1 MAELFSY
8 QGQQGIVSPQS
19 PFVQAAPVKAPFS
32 KVSELLLTAQ
42 KAQLNLKTLE
52 SVDLTAQQ
60 KALNIEYDTA
70 LTQAYLRE
78 DQKQAVMYQDW
89 QKSFL
94 EVGTDVIKQREVTQ
108 AYLTES
114 QSAFEGVAPEVQA
127 KTITATQAGQQ
138 NANTSFLKSEFA
150 YNKEE
155 ARNQITGSIT
165 SFLSSTGDEKV
176 AMFTDMQSLAVTKGW
191 TKKEFGAWFVGSAF
205 NTLVQNVDAPAML
218 RDTEEGLLTLDT
230 IQAQVKDLENL
241 DPNNTVANLQMSEYV
256 TGLRTGI
263 TNEVKGNITN
273 NIETLDG
280 EAFNKNNE
288 LARVNNLIGQADYDT
303 NNRKYMLKATS
314 PMSLSEQAAQ
324 ARYNQFGSSSPIAF
338 ITDAVEASKYAIRV
352 TEDVKRQLIDPNA
365 NYETLNKAATA
376 NKPIYQKVYRATLDF
391 TLNELTSFS
400 KSKDV
405 TNEGLAQRMESINQL
420 SLRAFG
426 SQTQE
431 QIIKLGVAKAMISSG
446 RANAL
451 GEAFTTIENQ
461 GGTPPL
467 LSASNKEVKS
477 MLVNI
482 PPADQFAAQVQ
493 MSTLTSL
500 AGISEVEARELTEKA
515 FGYTNL
521 PVDGLSNSITSSF
534 PNSNLGPRYARP
546 SESDKLKANMHN
558 AENVKMSNSML
569 ELMSSPDMGLQ
580 SPESLYYL
588 ISNET
593 VVNPFGE
600 EARQQITA
608 ITAKTNPRISFDN
621 NVLTV
626 KNDEGDTY
634 KQFLTKDQL
643 KSIVNDSNDLYRTA
657 NPPSAWQDISK
668 EFASGTYNFFNSI
681 GEGLQQI
688 GQGPQDDFN
697 TQRALDGFINN
708 LNFLADAIAN
718 PQQPFTQPT
727 NNQDSVRDA
736 TNFKKRRSSS
746 AKDWYQ
752 Q

>member
-78 DQKQAVMYQDW
+78 DQKQSVMYQDW

-155 ARNQITGSIT
+155 SRNQILGS
-165 SFLSSTGDEKV
+165 LPAWLNSTGEEK
-176 AMFTDMQSLAVTKGW
+176 AAKFTDMQSLAVTKGW
-191 TKKEFGAWFVGSAF
+191 TKKEFGEWFVGSAF
-205 NTLVQNVDAPAML
+205 NTLAQNVDAPAML
-218 RDTEEGLLTLDT
+218 RNTEEGLLTLDT
-230 IQAQVKDLENL
+230 IQAQVNELVNL
-241 DPNNTVANLQMSEYV
+241 DPNNTAANLQMNNYV
-256 TGLRTGI
+256 AGLRTGI

-273 NIETLDG
+273 NIETLNG
-280 EAFNKNNE
+280 EVFNKNNDMA
-288 LARVNNLIGQADYDT
+288 LVNNLIGQEDYDN
-303 NNRKYMLKATS
+303 NNRKYMLKATN
-314 PMSLSEQAAQ
+314 PTSLSKQAAQ
-324 ARYNQFGSSSPIAF
+324 ARFNQFGSGSPAAL
-338 ITDAVEASKYAIRV
+338 ITDALEGTEYTKLV
-352 TEDVKRQLIDPNA
+352 TEDVKRQIIDPNA
-365 NYETLNKAATA
+365 NYESLNKAATA
-376 NKPIYQKVYRATLDF
+376 NKPLYQKVYRASLDF

-426 SQTQE
+426 SQSKE

-461 GGTPPL
+461 GGNPPL

-477 MLVNI
+477 MLENI
-482 PPADQFAAQVQ
+482 PPADRFAAQVQ
-493 MSTLTSL
+493 MSTLNSL

-515 FGYTNL
+515 FGYTEL
-521 PVDGLSNSITSSF
+521 PADGLSSSITSSF
-534 PNSNLGPRYARP
+534 PKSNLGPRYARP
-546 SESDKLKANMHN
+546 SESDKLRANMHN
-558 AENVKMSNSML
+558 AENVRMSNSMV

-580 SPESLYYL
+580 SPETFYYL

-600 EARQQITA
+600 ETRQQITD

-626 KNDEGDTY
+626 KNDEGDTFR
-634 KQFLTKDQL
+634 QFLTNDQM
-643 KSIVNDSNDLYRTA
+643 KSMVNDSNDIYREA
-657 NPPSAWQDISK
+657 NPPSAWDRLNRD
-668 EFASGTYNFFNSI
+668 FATGTYNFFT
-681 GEGLQQI
+681 EL

>member
-191 TKKEFGAWFVGSAF
+191 TKKEFGAWYVGSAF
-205 NTLVQNVDAPAML
+205 NILVQNVDAPAML